1 MGLSFRN
8 STSVTIYVAFAYYSS
23 ASCNKGSIPL
33 IPWPSWYEAVG
44 WYTINPGQTV
54 EVLNGAVNNREI
66 YYYAE
71 SADRRLVWSGVNYL
85 TLPQNAF
92 KLCGGAGYCAAPLC
106 RRLGLRK
113 ISIGN
118 YRNYTVNIVSTSI
131 QSQSNFLN
139 VNTAVPGKRK
149 NVGRSTSPIKGLRVV
164 QPAAGRKS
172 ISKH

>member
-8 STSVTIYVAFAYYSS
+8 NTSLTVYVAFAYYSS
-23 ASCNKGSIPL
+23 ASCNQDSNPL

-54 EVLNGAVNNREI
+54 EVLSGEVNNREI

-71 SADRRLVWSGVNYL
+71 SSDRRLVWSGVNYL

-92 KLCGGAGYCAAPLC
+92 KLCGGAGYCDAPLC

-118 YRNYTVNIVSTSI
+118 FRNYTVNIVSSNI
-131 QSQSNFLN
+131 QSQSKFLN
-139 VNTAVPGKRK
+139 VNTAVPGKKK

-164 QPAAGRKS
+164 RPAAGRKS
-172 ISKH
+172 ISKR